1 MSIESRSRQYGKVF
15 DHWQIKEF
23 LGSGSGG
30 KTAVFRL
37 VRSDSGW
44 GVSALKIVN
53 LIEER
58 GDIGA
63 LSNYQRQEYIDAREE
78 RSRNAEQE
86 VRLMDAL
93 RGNTNIVDYL
103 DHTFVDWSDETGFG
117 RDMLIRMEL
126 LNDLRNDIRSGKIF
140 SEAEILKIGH
150 DICVALVL
158 CHRKN
163 ILHRDIKPENIFQN
177 KDGNYKLGD
186 FGVSRVLDACPDAVA
201 STGIGTFEYGPA
213 EQMTG
218 RYDKRVDIYS
228 LGLVLYELSND
239 NRLPFAA
246 STYVTGKEVSKRL
259 SGVPFPRPSNA
270 SPALCKVILKA
281 CAFNPD
287 ERYQSAAEFLRDI
300 NMVRRKARGDIPRK
314 LPQQEDV
321 KAASA
326 EDFKDDYAT
335 VLAKEL
341 GLPENLFMEDA
352 YHTVPASANEVEG
365 KAAPRE
371 KSYATEPAGKMPPAS
386 AFSNPDFYGESFC
399 DLPNTKPFLN
409 HVFVYGL
416 VIVILTMI
424 VFGVL
429 SGIINLALNPIRNY
443 RDVEISEEEST
454 LANTTATVLTEYD
467 FTEGLVNTDTSDTW
481 VTEVLQNASSES
493 PDKMEPI
500 VLMGQTI
507 STDITELDLTAL
519 VEEHDVVD
527 AVSKLGQLP
536 KLEIVTLNNSLT
548 LDQVSR
554 LQNSNDD
561 ATFQYSFTL
570 FGKELSTLDTEVIF
584 ENQSIGDSGA
594 EQIRQALSVLDNCD
608 RFVLDNCGIS
618 DSLLADIREDFRD
631 GPQVVWR
638 VYFGVGDNQYNT
650 LTDAEAIRAV
660 YGVNDENSRS
670 LGYCENV
677 RYLDVGYNDA
687 LSDLS
692 FIESMPDLEVLI
704 ASGCAATALDG
715 LEKCQK
721 LVWLELAFCEKLWDI
736 SALSSCR
743 DLRYLNLSYTNVS
756 NFTALETIALERFV
770 CLNPVASQEAQNMFA
785 NIHEKCL
792 TVFNGYSNP
801 YGYGW
806 RYDDNGITLNEY
818 YKNVVQKAFQELL
831 AP

>member
-58 GDIGA
+58 GDIES
-63 LSNYQRQEYIDAREE
+63 LSNYQRQEYIHAREE

-103 DHTFVDWSDETGFG
+103 DHTFVDWSDDTGFG

-259 SGVPFPRPSNA
+259 SGVLFPRPSNA

-321 KAASA
+321 KAASG
-326 EDFKDDYAT
+326 EDSKDDYAT

-341 GLPENLFMEDA
+341 GLPENLFIEDA

-371 KSYATEPAGKMPPAS
+371 KSYATEPAGKTPPVYHS
-386 AFSNPDFYGESFC
+386 A
-399 DLPNTKPFLN
+399 
-409 HVFVYGL
+409 
-416 VIVILTMI
+416 
-424 VFGVL
+424 
-429 SGIINLALNPIRNY
+429 A
-443 RDVEISEEEST
+443 
-454 LANTTATVLTEYD
+454 
-467 FTEGLVNTDTSDTW
+467 DTSGKRRRSKKY
-481 VTEVLQNASSES
+481 L
-493 PDKMEPI
+493 I
-500 VLMGQTI
+500 
-507 STDITELDLTAL
+507 AL
-519 VEEHDVVD
+519 I
-527 AVSKLGQLP
+527 P
-536 KLEIVTLNNSLT
+536 IVTLLGLGIGILSARIVGYHDT
-548 LDQVSR
+548 KPT
-554 LQNSNDD
+554 D
-561 ATFQYSFTL
+561 ATGHDTSTYDTTNMLNGVGANTEVSMYSA
-570 FGKELSTLDTEVIF
+570 DNAIPTESLVTATKHEEYYNPLNGEMISEPFNKRIFASVIGNSEDDLPHIGVTEADVIF
-584 ENQSIGDSGA
+584 ESFVNRNDVIRCLALYSNIENVEAIGSIRGTRPIFHDIAQHYGLLLTYSGGSEQVLADA
-594 EQIRQALSVLDNCD
+594 EQRNVEGFDVGLWEASSKGTSYYEEVQGRAPSNSLVGIGSGIYSYAESQGFNMSLKRGYGLNFTDNGD
-608 RFVLDNCGIS
+608 GKPNDGI
-618 DSLLADIREDFRD
+618 
-631 GPQVVWR
+631 
-638 VYFGVGDNQYNT
+638 
-650 LTDAEAIRAV
+650 DAEEINIV
-660 YGVNDENSRS
+660 
-670 LGYCENV
+670 
-677 RYLDVGYNDA
+677 
-687 LSDLS
+687 
-692 FIESMPDLEVLI
+692 
-704 ASGCAATALDG
+704 
-715 LEKCQK
+715 
-721 LVWLELAFCEKLWDI
+721 
-736 SALSSCR
+736 
-743 DLRYLNLSYTNVS
+743 
-756 NFTALETIALERFV
+756 FTYDQVKKETIMHYEPSTNKYFWKQYGMAMKDLKTGEDEKFTNIIVMYTQISHESIYYTANFPGGGIGYYANGGKAVPINWKCKDEYSPFSFLTIDGEPLKIGAGNTYIAIVPLE
-770 CLNPVASQEAQNMFA
+770 S
-785 NIHEKCL
+785 
-792 TVFNGYSNP
+792 TVTFDGATLEI
-801 YGYGW
+801 
-806 RYDDNGITLNEY
+806 DDV
-818 YKNVVQKAFQELL
+818 K
-831 AP
+831 

>member
-103 DHTFVDWSDETGFG
+103 DHTFVDWSDDTGFG

-326 EDFKDDYAT
+326 EEFKEDYAT

-341 GLPENLFMEDA
+341 GLPENPFMEDA

-371 KSYATEPAGKMPPAS
+371 KSYATELAGKVPPVYHS
-386 AFSNPDFYGESFC
+386 A
-399 DLPNTKPFLN
+399 
-409 HVFVYGL
+409 
-416 VIVILTMI
+416 
-424 VFGVL
+424 
-429 SGIINLALNPIRNY
+429 A
-443 RDVEISEEEST
+443 
-454 LANTTATVLTEYD
+454 
-467 FTEGLVNTDTSDTW
+467 
-481 VTEVLQNASSES
+481 NASSKRRRS
-493 PDKMEPI
+493 KKYLI
-500 VLMGQTI
+500 
-507 STDITELDLTAL
+507 AL
-519 VEEHDVVD
+519 I
-527 AVSKLGQLP
+527 P
-536 KLEIVTLNNSLT
+536 IVTLLGLGIGILSARIIGYRDSKETEMIGEKEIVAESTEGTSTDLEKFTQPTDAAMDLDMSQPNKTTAPTVESLEPMVT
-548 LDQVSR
+548 QTIYLRMSR
-554 LQNSNDD
+554 TDNSNDIFYEYND
-561 ATFQYSFTL
+561 DGTLRCFGNRADENCTVNYYIYDDGTLIKRIELLGTSNSDQEDRAEILEIINTRLNYPTDSNIQYRIVNFDDCGRPIRWSFVDQKL
-570 FGKELSTLDTEVIF
+570 NIMGNGYISYDSAGKKVKDDYYYSDKQMGETHNLYLYDDGGKCVGLEYYNTSPNSINCNEKYSYDEDGKITEVKRTKF
-584 ENQSIGDSGA
+584 WGQSEDTSSSKTITYEKYAYDDSGLHIGTYEYTEWGSETGVYHEYTYDDFGNLIQERGKWSTNSDVYEGNYTYTEMQVTS
-594 EQIRQALSVLDNCD
+594 EQA
-608 RFVLDNCGIS
+608 
-618 DSLLADIREDFRD
+618 
-631 GPQVVWR
+631 
-638 VYFGVGDNQYNT
+638 
-650 LTDAEAIRAV
+650 
-660 YGVNDENSRS
+660 
-670 LGYCENV
+670 
-677 RYLDVGYNDA
+677 
-687 LSDLS
+687 
-692 FIESMPDLEVLI
+692 
-704 ASGCAATALDG
+704 
-715 LEKCQK
+715 
-721 LVWLELAFCEKLWDI
+721 EKLRLIYD
-736 SALSSCR
+736 SG
-743 DLRYLNLSYTNVS
+743 
-756 NFTALETIALERFV
+756 V
-770 CLNPVASQEAQNMFA
+770 CIVQ
-785 NIHEKCL
+785 I
-792 TVFNGYSNP
+792 
-801 YGYGW
+801 
-806 RYDDNGITLNEY
+806 
-818 YKNVVQKAFQELL
+818 NVVDTLK
-831 AP
+831 